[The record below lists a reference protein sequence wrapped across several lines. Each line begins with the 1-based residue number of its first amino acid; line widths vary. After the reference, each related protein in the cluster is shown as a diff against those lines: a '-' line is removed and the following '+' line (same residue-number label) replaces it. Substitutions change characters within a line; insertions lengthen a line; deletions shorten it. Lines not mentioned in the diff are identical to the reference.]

1 MERLQKVMAHA
12 GVASRRKSEEIIS
25 QGRVKVNGEIV
36 KSPGTKVSPADE
48 IEVDDK
54 IINTEE
60 KVYYLFHKPAQVIS
74 TLADE
79 LGRTTV
85 ADYFIEVP
93 ERVYPVGR
101 LDYDTT
107 GLLLMTN
114 DGELTHELMHP
125 SFEVVKT
132 YEAKVLGHVD
142 QSAIDKLEQGIELE
156 DGLTAPARA
165 ELLRTWKN
173 PARSLVSLSIHE
185 GRNHQVKRMLEAVG
199 HSVVE
204 LQRTSY
210 GPLELADLEA
220 GEFRELTGDEL
231 TALREV

>member
-12 GVASRRKSEEIIS
+12 GIASRRKSEEIIS
-25 QGRVKVNGEIV
+25 QGRVTVNGQRV
-36 KSPGTKVSPADE
+36 KSLGTKVSPADE
-48 IEVDDK
+48 IEVDGK
-54 IINTEE
+54 IINREE
-60 KVYYLFHKPAQVIS
+60 EVYYLFHKPAKVIS
-74 TLADE
+74 TVDDE
-79 LGRTTV
+79 LGRASV

-93 ERVYPVGR
+93 QRVYPVGR

-142 QSAIDKLEQGIELE
+142 QSAIEKLENGLELE
-156 DGLTAPARA
+156 DGPTAPAQA
-165 ELLRTWKN
+165 ELLKTWKQ

-199 HSVVE
+199 HPVID
-204 LQRTSY
+204 LHRTSY
-210 GPLELADLEA
+210 GPIELGGLEA
-220 GEFRELTGDEL
+220 GHFRELTSNEII
-231 TALREV
+231 ALRNA

>member
-25 QGRVKVNGEIV
+25 QGRVKVNGETV

-48 IEVDDK
+48 IEVDGK
-54 IINTEE
+54 IINREE
-60 KVYYLFHKPAQVIS
+60 KVYYLFHKPSQVIS
-74 TLADE
+74 TLDDE

-132 YEAKVLGHVD
+132 YEAKVSGHVD
-142 QSAIDKLEQGIELE
+142 QSAIEKLEQGIELE
-156 DGLTAPARA
+156 DGPTAPARA
-165 ELLRTWKN
+165 ELLKTWKN

-204 LQRTSY
+204 LHRTSY
-210 GPLELADLEA
+210 GPLELGDLEA
-220 GEFRELTGDEL
+220 GEFRELRSDEL
-231 TALREV
+231 TALREA